1 MKTKI
6 YTDTN
11 KDKRSY
17 PNYATAKQAL
27 EHFRFISI
35 LLKYDGIPSS
45 YVDHIKGE
53 IQRFDQIKNQ
63 TKQTYEHIKSVRD
76 KIDVIVEKAVINN
89 INEEPFKL
97 AIQTTKT
104 NEGVQISNYLI
115 KTMYPLHS
123 KSKMYDIINL
133 EDASEI
139 YYGISLYEIAFL
151 LTVNTMNGM
160 KKSAKENQELL
171 KSNLQYQQLQESIK
185 QNEAKFT
192 SNHSTN
198 LERQALEPIIN
209 GLKNQLLIV
218 KQLVNAQYK
227 HKINSKKV

>member
-1 MKTKI
+1 
-6 YTDTN
+6 
-11 KDKRSY
+11 
-17 PNYATAKQAL
+17 
-27 EHFRFISI
+27 
-35 LLKYDGIPSS
+35 
-45 YVDHIKGE
+45 
-53 IQRFDQIKNQ
+53 
-63 TKQTYEHIKSVRD
+63 
-76 KIDVIVEKAVINN
+76 
-89 INEEPFKL
+89 
-97 AIQTTKT
+97 
-104 NEGVQISNYLI
+104 
-115 KTMYPLHS
+115 
-123 KSKMYDIINL
+123 MYDIINL

>member
-97 AIQTTKT
+97 AIQTKKT
-104 NEGVQISNYLI
+104 NEGVQMSNYLI

>member
-76 KIDVIVEKAVINN
+76 KIDVIVEKAVI
-89 INEEPFKL
+89 
-97 AIQTTKT
+97 
-104 NEGVQISNYLI
+104 
-115 KTMYPLHS
+115 
-123 KSKMYDIINL
+123 
-133 EDASEI
+133 
-139 YYGISLYEIAFL
+139 
-151 LTVNTMNGM
+151 
-160 KKSAKENQELL
+160 
-171 KSNLQYQQLQESIK
+171 
-185 QNEAKFT
+185 
-192 SNHSTN
+192 
-198 LERQALEPIIN
+198 
-209 GLKNQLLIV
+209 
-218 KQLVNAQYK
+218 K
-227 HKINSKKV
+227 HL

>member
-97 AIQTTKT
+97 AIQTKKT

>member
-6 YTDTN
+6 YTDNN
-11 KDKRSY
+11 KQREY
-17 PNYATAKQAL
+17 PQFSTAKQAL

-35 LLKYDGIPSS
+35 LLKYDGIPRS
-45 YVDHIKGE
+45 YVDHIRSE
-53 IQRFDQIKNQ
+53 IERFDNIKHQ
-63 TKQTYEHIKSVRD
+63 TKQTYDHIQSVRG
-76 KIDVIVEKAVINN
+76 KIDVIIEKAVINN
-89 INEEPFKL
+89 INRESFKL
-97 AIQTTKT
+97 AIQTKKT
-104 NEGVQISNYLI
+104 SDGVQISNYLI
-115 KTMYPLHS
+115 KTVYPLNS

-133 EDASEI
+133 NDESEV

-151 LTVNTMNGM
+151 LTVNTMNGL

-185 QNEAKFT
+185 QNESKFT
-192 SNHSTN
+192 SDHSTN
-198 LERQALEPIIN
+198 LEKQALEPIIS
-209 GLKNQLLIV
+209 GLKNQLLMV